1 VAVRELLATVPD
13 FVTPGDL
20 LQTES
25 LFSVGELELPQ
36 PPPKARRASRR
47 SRRGRRDAKGD

>member
-1 VAVRELLATVPD
+1 VAVRDLLATVPD

-25 LFSVGELELPQ
+25 LFTVGELELPQ
-36 PPPKARRASRR
+36 PPSKARRASRR